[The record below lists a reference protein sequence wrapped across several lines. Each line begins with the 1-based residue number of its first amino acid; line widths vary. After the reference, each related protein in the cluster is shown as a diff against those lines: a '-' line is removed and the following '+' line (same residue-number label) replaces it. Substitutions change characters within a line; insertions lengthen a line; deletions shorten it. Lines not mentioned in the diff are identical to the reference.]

1 MTVFIVIYNLFK
13 DFFIH
18 QKYRKYDMKQ
28 QPNVDQM
35 NYACEVYLTPV
46 KQRFMQSVVYT
57 ANVALMVRYRNY
69 AMFLDSKK

>member
-1 MTVFIVIYNLFK
+1 
-13 DFFIH
+13 
-18 QKYRKYDMKQ
+18 MKQ

-35 NYACEVYLTPV
+35 NYVCEVFLTTV